1 MTHGWTMKLWIESW
15 LAVASALLGLL
26 TLINAEWI
34 ELVFGVDPDGGS
46 GALEWAIAAGLLLVA
61 VVSAVLARLEWRQ
74 LRVGGAPV
82 TGR

>member
-1 MTHGWTMKLWIESW
+1 MRRGWTTKLWVESW
-15 LAVASALLGLL
+15 LAAASALLGLV

-34 ELVFGVDPDGGS
+34 ELVVGVDPDGGS

-74 LRVGGAPV
+74 LRLGGAPV

>member
-1 MTHGWTMKLWIESW
+1 MRRGWTAKLWIESW
-15 LAVASALLGLL
+15 LAAASALLFLV

-61 VVSAVLARLEWRQ
+61 VVAGVLARLEWRRVATASAA
-74 LRVGGAPV
+74 LR
-82 TGR
+82 